1 MWGNNAG
8 EDKRI
13 ILSQEAAAHGYALA
27 HRLWTARAVY
37 RLERMGLRVKAT
49 GVGHVVRQSIAP
61 GTKVQRGMRVGL
73 LLSLNDDRHL
83 SENEDL
89 AFRRM
94 YGLPIE
100 KKDSTQKTAD
110 SSRTAAVKSENSVVS
125 NSDNKKQSLLLPTT
139 AERAKRTRNKSLVLR
154 RLQSLPP
161 QPPKAPPRVLPHQ
174 RPKTPR
180 TRPLPIKKTPKGSKS

>member
-1 MWGNNAG
+1 MGHQGLPVTASGIVWGNNAG

-13 ILSQEAAAHGYALA
+13 ILSQEAAAQGMPSLIGYGL
-27 HRLWTARAVY
+27 RDAVY

-100 KKDSTQKTAD
+100 KKVAHK
-110 SSRTAAVKSENSVVS
+110 N
-125 NSDNKKQSLLLPTT
+125 
-139 AERAKRTRNKSLVLR
+139 
-154 RLQSLPP
+154 
-161 QPPKAPPRVLPHQ
+161 
-174 RPKTPR
+174 
-180 TRPLPIKKTPKGSKS
+180 

>member
-1 MWGNNAG
+1 
-8 EDKRI
+8 
-13 ILSQEAAAHGYALA
+13 
-27 HRLWTARAVY
+27 
-37 RLERMGLRVKAT
+37 MGLRVKAT

-110 SSRTAAVKSENSVVS
+110 SSRTAAVTSENSVVS
-125 NSDNKKQSLLLPTT
+125 NSDNKKNKAYSCQPQRN
-139 AERAKRTRNKSLVLR
+139 ERKEQGTKVRFFIDFKVYRRNLQKLRLEFFLISVQKRQERGLF
-154 RLQSLPP
+154 Q
-161 QPPKAPPRVLPHQ
+161 
-174 RPKTPR
+174 
-180 TRPLPIKKTPKGSKS
+180 